1 MEGISPEILF
11 PDLETLLEA
20 MTAMKEGTVAG
31 GAGLL
36 PGLVVQL
43 PPQLGGV
50 VLRVLAKPLKLW
62 GACPPVKEF
71 TFDHC
76 APQKVTEPVA
86 VRLPTTKEPRFRK
99 AKTSVVALAEE
110 GR

>member
-1 MEGISPEILF
+1 MKDG
-11 PDLETLLEA
+11 
-20 MTAMKEGTVAG
+20 TATG
-31 GAGLL
+31 GAELL

-50 VLRVLAKPLKLW
+50 VLRVLAKPLKLG
-62 GACPPVKEF
+62 GACPPLKEF
-71 TFDHC
+71 AFDHW
-76 APQKVTEPVA
+76 ALQKVTDPVA
-86 VRLPTTKEPRFRK
+86 PRSPTTKEPRLRK